1 MKLTFIPSLHRGTK
15 PDSFRGQSLG
25 IFRWSL
31 LLAVIG
37 ATTALGGVQVSPN
50 IAYFYS
56 DGPGEGLSVSADGK
70 FLMISSPI
78 ELDDGNFMSFV
89 PHLNHRPE
97 LTHPF
102 VLTHDVALGFGEVTD
117 VAVLPGGP
125 FGLAVVRGDDIAP
138 LNALLAIRGNQVLQ
152 TIPIPDRP
160 DGMKVT
166 PNGRFAVVAVEKGG
180 EIRIYDLQGGA
191 GQIRLAA
198 LVTESALAAYYEGAD
213 NPVDELEPEAVGIAK
228 DSSFALVTIQ
238 DSSSVAA
245 VDLTEVLAGLQLGLS
260 PEAIGDLALK
270 NVVHLPYGYVGSDGE
285 LYGVEPDGVDISPD
299 QSFAMLAHETN
310 QRSKHLS
317 GFSVLDLR
325 GGLEKITARSYC
337 VFDVDPSLLANTGL
351 NTCPMVEPGDPYPV
365 EADNLPRLD
374 PASFK
379 IVNRGGET
387 VAALV
392 IERYAASDAQKE
404 ASKDNESQGS
414 VLFMDVAGALDQTF
428 CLKERVP
435 VGVSGSH
442 LEVIASAD
450 HDRWIFVSISNG
462 GGEKG
467 TIARLE
473 LIAD

>member
-1 MKLTFIPSLHRGTK
+1 MKLTFLSSSHRGAN
-15 PDSFRGQSLG
+15 PAPFRCQSPGL
-25 IFRWSL
+25 FRWAIVW
-31 LLAVIG
+31 AVLG
-37 ATTALGGVQVSPN
+37 AITAFGGVQVSPN

-56 DGPGEGLSVSADGK
+56 EGPGEGLSVSADGQ
-70 FLMISSPI
+70 FVMVSSPI

-89 PHLNHRPE
+89 PHVNHQPK
-97 LTHPF
+97 LANPF
-102 VLTHDVALGFGEVTD
+102 VLTHNVALGFGEVTD

-152 TIPIPDRP
+152 TIPIPERP

-180 EIRIYDLQGGA
+180 EIRIYDLLGGA

-198 LVTESALAAYYEGAD
+198 IVTEEALAAYYEGAD

-228 DSSFALVTIQ
+228 DSSFALVSIQ

-245 VDLTEVLAGLQLGLS
+245 VDLTAVVTGLQQGLP

-270 NVVHLPYGYVGSDGE
+270 NVVHLPYGFVGSDGE

-299 QSFAMLAHETN
+299 QTFAMLAHETN
-310 QRSKHLS
+310 QRSKHLA

-325 GGLEKITARSYC
+325 GGLENITACSYC

-351 NTCPMVEPGDPYPV
+351 GSCPMVNPGDPYPV
-365 EADNLPRLD
+365 EADALPRLD

-379 IVNRGGET
+379 IVERGGET

-392 IERYAASDAQKE
+392 IERYAASNVQKE
-404 ASKDNESQGS
+404 ASPENESKGS
-414 VLFMDVAGALDQTF
+414 VLFMEVSGALDRAF
-428 CLKERVP
+428 DLKERVP

-462 GGEKG
+462 GGNKG